1 MTDISKHYQAI
12 QRVLWIVLVLNW
24 AVAAAKIIYGLIS
37 RSSSMTA
44 DGFHSLSDGMS
55 NIIGIVGIYFCS
67 QPKDEDHPYG
77 HKKYETLFAMGIAG
91 MLLFVAFNLAK
102 QGIGRIAS
110 PVTPR
115 VDVTSFL
122 VMLITLAV
130 NATVMMYEYRRGKQL
145 QSDILVVDSMHT
157 RADIFTSIS
166 VIAALIGV
174 KLGFPMVDPII
185 TLVISGFITYSA
197 FEIIRQESTILCDG
211 IAIADTSKIKDVV
224 CRMTGVKSCH
234 KIRSRGRPDDVH
246 LDLHVQVDENMI
258 MRDSHRLSYAIEEE
272 IINTFP
278 GVTDVLVHLEPDTR
292 KENR

>member
-24 AVAAAKIIYGLIS
+24 AVAAAKIIYGQIS

-55 NIIGIVGIYFCS
+55 NVIGIIGIHFCWR
-67 QPKDEDHPYG
+67 PKDEDHPYG
-77 HKKYETLFAMGIAG
+77 HKKYETLFALGIAA

-115 VDVTSFL
+115 VDVASFL

-130 NATVMMYEYRRGKQL
+130 NAAVMIYEYRRGKQL
-145 QSDILVVDSMHT
+145 QSDILIVDSMHT
-157 RADIFTSIS
+157 RADIFTSVS

-174 KLGFPMVDPII
+174 KIGFPIVDPVI
-185 TLVISGFITYSA
+185 TLVISGFIAYSA
-197 FEIIRQESTILCDG
+197 FEIIRQESRILCDG
-211 IAIADTSKIKDVV
+211 IAIADTSKIKNVV
-224 CRMTGVKSCH
+224 CRMAGVKNCH

-258 MRDSHRLSYAIEEE
+258 MRDSHRLSYAIEAE
-272 IINTFP
+272 IIKTFP

-292 KENR
+292 KGNG